1 MSGNLFWQGGMGDAA
16 AEAQG
21 VEAVPATTGE
31 VLGASFAHSWAEN
44 PAVRGYRFLQRNADY
59 WGGRPVDPTMPAQ
72 EATERFG
79 VPGRLT
85 FTEPVTERVARDLQ
99 EHHRAQQE
107 RENIIA
113 RRQGG
118 IGTGGAARLAV
129 GFGAAILDPLN
140 IASVFIPFVGE
151 ARIAA
156 ALGDA
161 AIGAAGRL
169 GVRAIEGAGQG
180 VMGALA
186 VEPLNAFL
194 TVRDR
199 DDYTM
204 GHFVTNIAFGA
215 ALGAGLHG
223 AIGAVADRR
232 AMPDWAPEIV
242 GPRAHEAALR
252 QSAAAMAEGR
262 PIDAYNA
269 MQLVE
274 AQNARK
280 ELGDWL
286 QARERVAA
294 EADTRAQGVR
304 NAETDVAAL
313 RTQLEDLRNSAD
325 EFAID
330 LRHAEGRLTQ
340 IGLSAETRARIREI
354 DARLSEP
361 GVPVPERLGL
371 EVERQTI
378 LDEAVDRTHA
388 ENMPYRVASAEQER
402 EALDVALNRQV
413 EQIDALEGRLRIAED
428 RASKAQ
434 RAFDAASAALAARER
449 LALSLA
455 ERTIRK
461 YAGRT
466 LAGLADEEVTALA
479 SRALRMSTEFGK
491 ETGVEAVI
499 RELRERPRSSNAEL
513 ALRGAVGDGPDPRQ
527 VAVAEAAF
535 GRISAAEL
543 RANDGLAAALRD
555 DLSPVERAEAGAS
568 RTATERAM
576 KLDGDTEKM
585 IAEIEKHSAELEQ
598 TAREQV
604 RILKADER
612 SAGEAT
618 AIERDLDRVR
628 EMAAEDE
635 GMAKAHEAAAT
646 CMVRRL

>member
-21 VEAVPATTGE
+21 VEAVPSTTGE
-31 VLGASFAHSWAEN
+31 VLSAQFGHSWAEN

-59 WGGRPVDPTMPAQ
+59 WGSGALDPTISTE

-85 FTEPVTERVARDLQ
+85 FSEPVTERVARDLQ
-99 EHHRAQQE
+99 QHHLAQQT

-118 IGTGGAARLAV
+118 IGTGAAARLAV

-140 IASVFIPFVGE
+140 IASVFIPFAGE

-156 ALGDA
+156 MLGDA
-161 AIGAAGRL
+161 AVGAVGRA

-204 GHFVTNIAFGA
+204 GSFVTNIAFGA
-215 ALGAGLHG
+215 ALGAGLHSG
-223 AIGAVADRR
+223 IGAVADRR
-232 AMPDWAPEIV
+232 ALPDWAPEIV

-262 PIDAYNA
+262 PVDAYNA

-294 EADTRAQGVR
+294 ETEQRAQGVR
-304 NAETDVAAL
+304 SAEADVAAL

-340 IGLSAETRARIREI
+340 VGLSAEARTRIRDI
-354 DARLSEP
+354 DARLGEP
-361 GVPVPERLGL
+361 ALPTPERLQL
-371 EVERQTI
+371 EVERQVI
-378 LDEAVDRTHA
+378 LDEAADSAHA
-388 ENMPYRVASAEQER
+388 ENLPYRLSSAQQER
-402 EALDVALNRQV
+402 EALDVALTREV
-413 EQIDALEGRLRIAED
+413 DKVAALEGRLAVAEQQ
-428 RASKAQ
+428 AAKAQ

-449 LALSLA
+449 LALSLT
-455 ERTIRK
+455 ERTIRRFA
-461 YAGRT
+461 YRAGAALT
-466 LAGLADEEVTALA
+466 DEEIAGLA
-479 SRALRMSTEFGK
+479 SRALRGFHAEGGIDALVRDMLALAK
-491 ETGVEAVI
+491 E
-499 RELRERPRSSNAEL
+499 RSSASIQRTD
-513 ALRGAVGDGPDPRQ
+513 LRRPASDPDPRQ

-543 RANDGLAAALRD
+543 RANEGLTAALRD
-555 DLSPVERAEAGAS
+555 DMSPIERAEAGAS
-568 RTATERAM
+568 RSATERAM
-576 KLDGDTEKM
+576 KLDGDVERN
-585 IAEIEKHSAELEQ
+585 IAEIEKDSLALEQ

-604 RILKADER
+604 RVLKADER

-618 AIERDLDRVR
+618 AVERDLDRVR

-646 CMVRRL
+646 CMMRRL